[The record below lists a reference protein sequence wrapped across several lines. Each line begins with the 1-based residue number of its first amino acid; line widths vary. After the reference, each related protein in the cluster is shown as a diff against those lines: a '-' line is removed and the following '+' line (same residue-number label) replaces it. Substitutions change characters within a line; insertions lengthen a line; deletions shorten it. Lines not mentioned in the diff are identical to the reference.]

1 MPYQAKNKFMILGL
15 TGPMGSGCTSTA
27 KFLSGIPSDSQ
38 HTIKDLMHIQTG
50 QLDDLNKNI
59 SKTYEIIFNAKKS
72 VRDRL
77 SKKLGPYKKSW
88 INPDEDEKIREN
100 ELEIKK
106 EYSKLKFYL
115 KRREIY
121 NTLNSFLVSESL
133 RSDNSN
139 DYDKKAFGYNPF
151 CYISFTTIIVKL
163 AIEQYMKNEGVKELD
178 NYFDEKIKQ
187 NTNNLSIESF
197 KNIKSY
203 LKRKFKFEKNIKNA
217 YRSSNNY
224 IQNRVYQFSLHAEFL
239 KNDKLTK
246 QFNDKMSKFYISFFD
261 YLITINLILSDIKNY
276 ISKKDKD
283 YLILFSEILQ
293 DWGDN
298 IRATGNPFKANNKN
312 AKRSYNNLFKIS
324 HEINS
329 LIKSLRFRIRYLDK
343 SFKFD
348 NKSIPEP
355 DCLFVIECFRNP
367 YEIEFFRS
375 RYAEFY
381 LLSISAK
388 KSIREKRI
396 GKNFS
401 TIRDKRDEGT
411 SIKAGDMYKLD
422 VRSCVLLSDIAILND
437 YGGKQRFFEKILR
450 FIALIR
456 NPGCIPPNDDE
467 LYMHIAYSHS
477 LKSTC
482 ISRKVGAV
490 IIGPKGYILG
500 AGWNNPGDGQVGCGM
515 RHKDDLLNIECIPLT
530 SNSKDLTKF
539 KRILSENDSKYICYK
554 DIMSEIYTDKKL
566 NIFSDNCSEKCI
578 TKISSEIGIKRLEF
592 CRALHAE
599 ENAILQSAKIGGM
612 PIENGTIYTTTYPC
626 ELCAKKLYQIGIRT
640 IYYTEPYPESISDQV
655 FLEDGTKTV
664 ERIPFE
670 GVKSNSFFRLF
681 KSVFDKKELFD
692 IAEYEDVKN

>member
-15 TGPMGSGCTSTA
+15 TGPLGSGCTSTA
-27 KFLSGIPSDSQ
+27 KFLSGMPSDSQ

-50 QLDDLNKNI
+50 QLEDINKNI
-59 SKTYEIIFNAKKS
+59 GNIYEIIFNAKKS
-72 VRDRL
+72 VRNRL
-77 SKKLGPYKKSW
+77 SKRLGEYKKSW
-88 INPDEDEKIREN
+88 INPDEDEKIKEN

-121 NTLNSFLVSESL
+121 NTLNSFLISESS
-133 RSDNSN
+133 RNDNTN
-139 DYDKKAFGYNPF
+139 EYDKKAFGYNSY

-163 AIEQYMKNEGVKELD
+163 AIEQYIQDGGVKELD
-178 NYFDEKIKQ
+178 NYFNEKIKL
-187 NTNNLSIESF
+187 NTNNLSIDSY

-203 LKRKFKFEKNIKNA
+203 IKRKFKFEEDIKKA

-239 KNDKLTK
+239 GNEKLKNK
-246 QFNDKMSKFYISFFD
+246 FNQNMSKFYISFFD
-261 YLITINLILSDIKNY
+261 YIITINKILSDIKKY

-283 YLILFSEILQ
+283 HYILFSEILQ

-298 IRATGNPFKANNKN
+298 IRGTGNPFKANSNSDKH
-312 AKRSYNNLFKIS
+312 SYENLFKIS
-324 HEINS
+324 HEINL

-343 SFKFD
+343 NFRLG
-348 NKSIPEP
+348 NKSISEP

-367 YEIEFFRS
+367 YEIDFFRS

-388 KSIREKRI
+388 KSIREKRV

-401 TIRDKRDEGT
+401 TIRDKRDEGA

-437 YGGKQRFFEKILR
+437 HGGKQKFFEKILR

-490 IIGPKGYILG
+490 IIGPKGYIFG

-515 RHKDDLLNIECIPLT
+515 RHKDDLLNIDYIPLT
-530 SNSKDLTKF
+530 TNTKDLTKF
-539 KRILSENDSKYICYK
+539 KRIISENSSKYICYK
-554 DIMSEIYTDKKL
+554 DVMSEIYTDQKL
-566 NIFSDNCSEKCI
+566 NKFIENCPENCI
-578 TKISSEIGIKRLEF
+578 TKISSEIGIKRLEY

-612 PIENGTIYTTTYPC
+612 PIERGTIYTTTYPC

-640 IYYTEPYPESISDQV
+640 IYYTEPYPESISEQV

-670 GVKSNSFFRLF
+670 GVKSYSFFRLF
-681 KSVFDKKELFD
+681 KSIYDKKELLD
-692 IAEYEDVKN
+692 IAKHEEIQ